1 MCVDSHEGKTVNLLL
16 AIVGGAAIVSKISE
30 QKQILRVNI
39 GTVGAKV
46 FLFLPII
53 FNKIPK
59 PVFLESIFFTLLE
72 MLYDAA
78 HLGHVQDRWKKNNGT
93 TSRQSPA
100 SHTVAEQIWHGCQ
113 PGNVYISHVAG
124 VCTGLGTCLVTVF
137 IHSYTT

>member
-59 PVFLESIFFTLLE
+59 PVFLESIFFYTLR
-72 MLYDAA
+72 DA
-78 HLGHVQDRWKKNNGT
+78 L
-93 TSRQSPA
+93 
-100 SHTVAEQIWHGCQ
+100 
-113 PGNVYISHVAG
+113 
-124 VCTGLGTCLVTVF
+124 
-137 IHSYTT
+137 